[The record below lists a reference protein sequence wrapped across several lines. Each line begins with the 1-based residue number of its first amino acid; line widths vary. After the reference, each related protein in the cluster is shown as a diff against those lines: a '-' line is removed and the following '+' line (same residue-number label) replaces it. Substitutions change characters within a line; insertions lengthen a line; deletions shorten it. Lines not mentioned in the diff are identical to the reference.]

1 MRVLVDMNLSPA
13 WVPYLRAAGI
23 DAVHWAELGHRDA
36 SDEELMRWAE
46 RNGCSVMTADLDFTA
61 ILAATGRNGPSVLQI
76 RADLL
81 TPAALGA
88 AVLDV
93 LSRVKADMEAGAV
106 VSFDGQR
113 MRVRVLPLR

>member
-13 WVPYLRAAGI
+13 WATFLRGAGI
-23 DAVHWAELGHRDA
+23 ESVHWTELGRPDA

-46 RNGCSVMTADLDFTA
+46 REGYILMTADLDFAA

-81 TPAALGA
+81 TPAALGQGI
-88 AVLDV
+88 LDV
-93 LSRVKADMEAGAV
+93 LSRVQADMDAGAV

-113 MRVRVLPLR
+113 MRVRVLPLH